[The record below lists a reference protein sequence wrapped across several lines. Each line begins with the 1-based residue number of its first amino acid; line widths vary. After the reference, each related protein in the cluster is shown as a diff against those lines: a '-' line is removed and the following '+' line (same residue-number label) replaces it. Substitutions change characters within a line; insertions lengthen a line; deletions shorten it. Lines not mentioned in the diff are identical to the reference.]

1 MQPIWWGS
9 LFSSSPWLM
18 ALATICDH
26 ARSDLLQIICMGT
39 EYKQEGEWKLM
50 DTGGRGVVQKTL
62 PFKAGSRS

>member
-1 MQPIWWGS
+1 
-9 LFSSSPWLM
+9 M